1 MAHVTA
7 IIPARGGS
15 KGIPKKNIKPF
26 LGQPL
31 IARSIAAARE
41 ARLVDDV
48 IVSSDCPEILDVARK
63 CGADTVLRPP
73 ELAEDT
79 SSSEVALLHAL
90 ETSEAG
96 RKADVVAFLQ
106 CTSPFTTSGEIDT
119 VVGALE
125 TEQADV
131 TFSALEVHVFL
142 WEINEDGSG
151 RGVNHD
157 AGLPRQRRQDRPR
170 QFRET
175 GAIYA
180 IHKEGLLAAKSR
192 FFGRIVPVELPGA
205 FDIDLDTPRDWE
217 LAEAYGR
224 LIVGA

>member
-26 LGQPL
+26 LGKPL
-31 IARSIAAARE
+31 IARAIAAARN
-41 ARLVDDV
+41 AGLVDDV
-48 IVSSDCPEILDVARK
+48 IVSSDCPDILAVARN
-63 CGADTVLRPP
+63 CGADTVLRPAD
-73 ELAEDT
+73 LAEDT

-106 CTSPFTTSGEIDT
+106 CTSPFTTADEIDA

-125 TEQADV
+125 TQRADV
-131 TFSALEVHVFL
+131 TFSAIEVHVFL
-142 WEINEDGSG
+142 WVINEDGSG

-157 AGLPRQRRQDRPR
+157 AGKPRQRRQDRPR

-180 IHKEGLLAAKSR
+180 IRKEGLLASKSR
-192 FFGRIVPVELPGA
+192 FFGRVVPVELPGA
-205 FDIDLDTPRDWE
+205 YDIDLDTPRDWQ
-217 LAEAYGR
+217 LAEAFGR
-224 LIVGA
+224 LIGGT